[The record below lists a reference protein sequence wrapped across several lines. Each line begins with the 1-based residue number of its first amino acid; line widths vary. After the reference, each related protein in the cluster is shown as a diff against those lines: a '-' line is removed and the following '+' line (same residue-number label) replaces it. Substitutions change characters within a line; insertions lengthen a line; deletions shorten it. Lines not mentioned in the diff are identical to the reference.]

1 MMKGKRNERNKR
13 RKKRKK
19 GRRGEKRGKINKGKN
34 YDKILSGINLGENII
49 LKKVKNTIY
58 FGKYIPLV
66 WSR

>member
-1 MMKGKRNERNKR
+1 MKETK
-13 RKKRKK
+13 
-19 GRRGEKRGKINKGKN
+19 GEKRGKKGQGEKKKGKINKGKN

-66 WSR
+66 SSR